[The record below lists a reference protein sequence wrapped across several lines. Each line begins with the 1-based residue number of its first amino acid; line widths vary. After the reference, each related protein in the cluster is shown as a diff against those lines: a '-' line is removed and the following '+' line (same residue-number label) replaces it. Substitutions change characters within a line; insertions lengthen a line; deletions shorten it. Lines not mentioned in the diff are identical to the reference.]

1 MDRSIIG
8 NWKSNGSLELNKI
21 WFKDFQ
27 ENIKDSAISS
37 TAICPP
43 YLYLDQVFNIINK
56 ANISMGSQ
64 DIDISNGARTGSIS
78 IEDLNLKGLNMNFQ
92 ILLN

>member
-43 YLYLDQVFNIINK
+43 YLYLHLVENHHFPV
-56 ANISMGSQ
+56 
-64 DIDISNGARTGSIS
+64 
-78 IEDLNLKGLNMNFQ
+78 
-92 ILLN
+92 